1 MSRTKCIIMASI
13 VLLAG
18 GVQAGE
24 IKVHQW
30 PAQFVPLEIS
40 TFPVVLDVGFWVEI
54 INQDEV
60 IKLQQIEVHK
70 YQGCIDL
77 QVMTNFAL
85 ALSCSIMPTG
95 AVGGNY
101 SCFIEN
107 SEITPPFGIARLCAT
122 LNNANI
128 ITVPGGTTNIHVA
141 NVTVRVVPR

>member
-54 INQDEV
+54 INQNEV
-60 IKLQQIEVHK
+60 IKLQ
-70 YQGCIDL
+70 
-77 QVMTNFAL
+77 
-85 ALSCSIMPTG
+85 
-95 AVGGNY
+95 
-101 SCFIEN
+101 
-107 SEITPPFGIARLCAT
+107 
-122 LNNANI
+122 
-128 ITVPGGTTNIHVA
+128 
-141 NVTVRVVPR
+141 